1 MPINEIPIGY
11 VAIETDTRKPYTGGA
26 SSGAK
31 IFRTLGLA
39 QGAIKRQFTKRQT
52 NLNTLHAFRLLIRTR
67 LYCFAFL
74 H

>member
-39 QGAIKRQFTKRQT
+39 QGAIKRQLVKR
-52 NLNTLHAFRLLIRTR
+52 NYEFYEVYYKNPNA
-67 LYCFAFL
+67 
-74 H
+74 